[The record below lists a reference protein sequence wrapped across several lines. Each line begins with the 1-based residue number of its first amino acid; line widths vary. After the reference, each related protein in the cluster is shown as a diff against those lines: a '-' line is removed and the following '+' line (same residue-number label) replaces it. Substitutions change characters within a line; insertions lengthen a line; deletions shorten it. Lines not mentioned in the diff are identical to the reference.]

1 MFCLLFHYAAV
12 VKWCGQCIWPCALCK
27 SQVVHC
33 YCYLPCAAV
42 CFHVT

>member
-27 SQVVHC
+27 K
-33 YCYLPCAAV
+33 AK
-42 CFHVT
+42 